1 MKQSN
6 KRICSHDAWEQC
18 FLFNIFYPYFTTIIF
33 FMPNV
38 LLKKYIIIIK

>member
-18 FLFNIFYPYFTTIIF
+18 FLFNIFYPYFTIIF